1 MITHAHNRAKAFG
14 LSSLKRAIEFFKENV
29 LGIPPR
35 PAPSYPYGASTG
47 SYAQNLLSRFNL
59 PSARQGMASSTTAT
73 AAGDFYGLLGAA
85 LGNIGAGG
93 GGVSREA
100 QVEEMSRSGALV
112 PPGLTSAAEK
122 MTFLSTQRERLKV
135 LLTALDK
142 QASELSHEEII
153 ERDIESRLQAAGAT
167 EAATKAGE
175 EGLRKSKSEA
185 EFEAIE
191 REEWGSEKTAG
202 GTAGRVNEH
211 SAGGSWIPW
220 GLLGRADKR

>member
-1 MITHAHNRAKAFG
+1 M
-14 LSSLKRAIEFFKENV
+14 
-29 LGIPPR
+29 PPR
-35 PAPSYPYGASTG
+35 PPPSHAYGASTG

-59 PSARQGMASSTTAT
+59 PSARQGMASSAIPT
-73 AAGDFYGLLGAA
+73 AAGDLYGLLGAA
-85 LGNIGAGG
+85 LGHVGAGGDGGG

-122 MTFLSTQRERLKV
+122 MTFLSTQRERLTV

-142 QASELSHEEII
+142 QASELSQEKII
-153 ERDIESRLQAAGAT
+153 EQDIETRLQAAGAT
-167 EAATKAGE
+167 AAAHGE

-191 REEWGSEKTAG
+191 SEEWGSEKAAAAN
-202 GTAGRVNEH
+202 AGRENEH
-211 SAGGSWIPW
+211 SAGGGWIPW
-220 GLLGRADKR
+220 GLLGRGGKR